1 MGGGKRLL
9 SGLSPSIKKLGILK
23 KYLNETQI
31 MKKKETQINKAKR
44 MRCRF
49 ELRARKKKRF
59 LNSPER

>member
-1 MGGGKRLL
+1 
-9 SGLSPSIKKLGILK
+9 LSPSIKKLGILK

-59 LNSPER
+59 LNSQER